1 MMKKEKFLYSSVLL
15 MRVFFEGEKYE
26 LKKKFKLI

>member
-1 MMKKEKFLYSSVLL
+1 MMAKEKFLYQSILL
-15 MRVFFEGEKYE
+15 KRVFFEGEKYE

>member
-1 MMKKEKFLYSSVLL
+1 MMKKETFLYSSVLL